1 MWIIDIIKSISTPVF
16 RFDQLMVSR
25 QTYFP
30 LVIDRVQR
38 HFQDFVST
46 SLKANEV
53 WLDYNGTPLKW
64 YYPVG
69 LLFDLYAN
77 EGNGASA
84 NIPWVLTIHFDNYPS
99 NLIHSTNKDMTE
111 AYFMSTLKEA
121 DAIKHKGKV
130 IKWIQLLGERK
141 DHL

>member
-1 MWIIDIIKSISTPVF
+1 
-16 RFDQLMVSR
+16 MVSR

-30 LVIDRVQR
+30 LVIDKVHR

-53 WLDYNGTPLKW
+53 WLDYNGTALKW
-64 YYPVG
+64 HYPVG

-77 EGNGASA
+77 EGIGSSA
-84 NIPWVLTIHFDNYPS
+84 NIPWILNIHFDNYPS
-99 NLIHSTNKDMTE
+99 NLLHSTNKDMIE

-130 IKWIQLLGERK
+130 ILQKKLSAFRDYRK
-141 DHL
+141 